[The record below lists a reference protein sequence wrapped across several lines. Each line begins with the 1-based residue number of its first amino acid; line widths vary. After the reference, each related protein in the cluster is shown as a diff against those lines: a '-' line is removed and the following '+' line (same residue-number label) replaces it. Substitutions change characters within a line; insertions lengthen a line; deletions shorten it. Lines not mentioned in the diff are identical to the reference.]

1 MERGQGLV
9 AGDWKEITAKE
20 ITTENPEEKR
30 ERAQRTAKKGK
41 K

>member
-1 MERGQGLV
+1 V

-20 ITTENPEEKR
+20 ITTEGTEEKR
-30 ERAQRTAKKGK
+30 ERAQRTKKKGK